1 MDETLGKKCI
11 LYRTSDIY
19 FAAYLCSLDI
29 SLKCTEK
36 QASESGRDKVFFVFN
51 VPQVDLQRLKA
62 SYFGGSGTVKAQKFV
77 QQLRSLKSMC
87 FV

>member
-1 MDETLGKKCI
+1 MDDTLGKKCT

-29 SLKCTEK
+29 TLNCTEN
-36 QASESGRDKVFFVFN
+36 QASEGGRNKVFFVFS
-51 VPQVDLQRLKA
+51 VPQADLQRLKA